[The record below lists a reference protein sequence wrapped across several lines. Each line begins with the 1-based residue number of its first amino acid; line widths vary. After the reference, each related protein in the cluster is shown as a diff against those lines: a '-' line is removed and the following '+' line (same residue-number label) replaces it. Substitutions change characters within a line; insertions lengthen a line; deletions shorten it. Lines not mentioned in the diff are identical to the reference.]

1 MKRSLLLLLI
11 LIVILPLFGKVT
23 ISESVPEDY
32 RNTIENALIDST
44 KGRRDVDVLFDSFSL
59 EDGIVSFS
67 ISVENERHETI
78 VPLSYM
84 EKEIRNMLFYS
95 QPLFSESEMK
105 LDYVSS
111 LSYSTISSPSLKR
124 GDVVFAEEE
133 KGNKR
138 GVFVVSDKHSDALKL
153 DALYISSPFPG
164 MKIEKGKGIETTLFY
179 SVSPSSRSMSL
190 EGGVSFYT
198 PIYPLLP
205 HVALGFDIEN
215 GGLVPLLAMGGR
227 TMFNLSSLW
236 GDVPFLR
243 NMALDGK
250 VEVIFRIKNKM
261 EISGRW
267 SVCGEIRPNS
277 WLSLFLG
284 YTYDAYL
291 GTMFS
296 LSLGAL
302 I

>member
-11 LIVILPLFGKVT
+11 LVVILPLFGKVT

-32 RNTIENALIDST
+32 RNTIENALTDST

-59 EDGIVSFS
+59 EDDIVSFS
-67 ISVENERHETI
+67 INVEDERYETT
-78 VPLSYM
+78 VPVSYM

-111 LSYSTISSPSLKR
+111 LSYSTISSPTLKR

-138 GVFVVSDKHSDALKL
+138 GVFVASAKHGDAFEL
-153 DALYISSPFPG
+153 DALYLSSPFPG
-164 MKIEKGKGIETTLFY
+164 MKIEKGKGVETSLSY
-179 SVSPSSRSMSL
+179 SISPSTLDMSL

-205 HVALGFDIEN
+205 HIALGFDIEY
-215 GGLVPLLAMGGR
+215 GVFVPLLVMGGR
-227 TMFNLSSLW
+227 TMFNFSSLL
-236 GDVPFLR
+236 GSVPFLK

-267 SVCGEIRPNS
+267 SMCGVIRPNT
-277 WLSLFLG
+277 WLSLSLG

-291 GTMFS
+291 GTMVS

>member
-11 LIVILPLFGKVT
+11 LVVILPLFGKVT

-32 RNTIENALIDST
+32 RNTIENALTDIT

-59 EDGIVSFS
+59 EDDIVSFS
-67 ISVENERHETI
+67 INIEDERYETT
-78 VPLSYM
+78 VPVYYM
-84 EKEIRNMLFYS
+84 KKEIRNMLFYS

-111 LSYSTISSPSLKR
+111 LSYSTISSPTLKR

-138 GVFVVSDKHSDALKL
+138 GVFVASAKHGDAFEL
-153 DALYISSPFPG
+153 DALYLSSPFPG
-164 MKIEKGKGIETTLFY
+164 MKIEKGKGVETSLSY
-179 SVSPSSRSMSL
+179 SISPSTLDMSL

-198 PIYPLLP
+198 PIYPFLP

-215 GGLVPLLAMGGR
+215 GVFVPLLVMGGR
-227 TMFNLSSLW
+227 TMFNFSSLL
-236 GDVPFLR
+236 GSVPFLK

-267 SVCGEIRPNS
+267 SMCGVIRPNT
-277 WLSLFLG
+277 WLSLSLG

-291 GTMFS
+291 GTMVS

>member
-11 LIVILPLFGKVT
+11 FVVILPLFGKVT

-32 RNTIENALIDST
+32 RNTIENALTDIT

-59 EDGIVSFS
+59 EDDIVSFS
-67 ISVENERHETI
+67 INVEDERYETT
-78 VPLSYM
+78 VPVSYM

-111 LSYSTISSPSLKR
+111 LSYSTISSPTLKR
-124 GDVVFAEEE
+124 GEVVFAEEE

-138 GVFVVSDKHSDALKL
+138 GVFVASSKHGDAFEL
-153 DALYISSPFPG
+153 DALYLSSPFPG
-164 MKIEKGKGIETTLFY
+164 MKIEKGKGVETTLSY
-179 SVSPSSRSMSL
+179 SISPSTLDMSL

-205 HVALGFDIEN
+205 HIALGFDIEN
-215 GGLVPLLAMGGR
+215 GGFVPLLVMGGR
-227 TMFNLSSLW
+227 TMFNFSSLL
-236 GDVPFLR
+236 GSVPFLK

-267 SVCGEIRPNS
+267 SMCGVIRPNT
-277 WLSLFLG
+277 WLSLSLG

-291 GTMFS
+291 GTMVS

>member
-32 RNTIENALIDST
+32 RNTIENALTDIT

-59 EDGIVSFS
+59 EDDIVSFS
-67 ISVENERHETI
+67 INIEDERYETT
-78 VPLSYM
+78 VPVYYM

-111 LSYSTISSPSLKR
+111 LSYSTISSPTLKR

-138 GVFVVSDKHSDALKL
+138 GVFVASAKHGDAFEL
-153 DALYISSPFPG
+153 DALYLSSPFPG
-164 MKIEKGKGIETTLFY
+164 MKIEKGKGVETTLSY
-179 SVSPSSRSMSL
+179 SISPSTLDMSL
-190 EGGVSFYT
+190 EGGVSFYI
-198 PIYPLLP
+198 PIYPFLP

-215 GGLVPLLAMGGR
+215 GVFVPLLVMGGR
-227 TMFNLSSLW
+227 TMFNFSSLL
-236 GDVPFLR
+236 GSVPFLK

-267 SVCGEIRPNS
+267 SMCGVIRPNT
-277 WLSLFLG
+277 WLSLSLG

-291 GTMFS
+291 GTMVS

>member
-11 LIVILPLFGKVT
+11 LVVILPLFGKVT

-32 RNTIENALIDST
+32 RNTIENALTDST

-59 EDGIVSFS
+59 EEDMASFS
-67 ISVENERHETI
+67 INVEDERYETT
-78 VPLSYM
+78 VPVSYM

-111 LSYSTISSPSLKR
+111 LSYSTISSPTLKR

-138 GVFVVSDKHSDALKL
+138 GVFVASSKHGDAFEL
-153 DALYISSPFPG
+153 DALYLSSPFPG
-164 MKIEKGKGIETTLFY
+164 MKIEKGKGVETTLSY
-179 SVSPSSRSMSL
+179 SISPSTLDMSL

-198 PIYPLLP
+198 PIYPFLP

-215 GGLVPLLAMGGR
+215 GVFVPLLVMGGR
-227 TMFNLSSLW
+227 TMFNFSSLL
-236 GDVPFLR
+236 GSVPFLK

-267 SVCGEIRPNS
+267 SMCGVIRPNA
-277 WLSLFLG
+277 WLSLSLG

-291 GTMFS
+291 GTMVS